1 MEISRRILRICTQQ
15 LVLDE
20 IHRLVK
26 RELQPHDNGKSGGI
40 RLITNQNMR
49 VFGDLSVEV
58 PTAVASLR
66 EAVGPPA
73 AFNLHFHPILL
84 VP

>member
-1 MEISRRILRICTQQ
+1 MDSQISNRDYTQQ

-20 IHRLVK
+20 IHPLVK

-49 VFGDLSVEV
+49 VFGDLSGVHWRL
-58 PTAVASLR
+58 S
-66 EAVGPPA
+66 VG
-73 AFNLHFHPILL
+73 
-84 VP
+84 